1 MFKIT
6 KDGATVAMTE
16 APNYIKQAENGCF
29 VLCPEAEATG
39 IAHNGTVYHLL
50 GRPDMAGAEITVM
63 LEETDAGAE
72 IQAAS
77 VSATENAKLSGQLS
91 AAARMYVQAATDVP
105 DETALEMPDLFKTWA
120 EILEAGKTVP
130 KDTIINDGGTLYRV
144 VPSEGVLPMEHQPP
158 HGEGMLAVYRPID
171 TAHKGT
177 MEDPIPWVYGMDCAS
192 GLYYSYNAAVYLCKA
207 DMKPC
212 VWAPGTAGLW
222 QWEAVAA
229 GETEA

>member
-6 KDGATVAMTE
+6 KDGATVAMTK

-171 TAHKGT
+171 KAHTGT
-177 MEDPIPWVYGMDCAS
+177 QEDPIPWVYGMDCTAD
-192 GLYYSYNAAVYLCKA
+192 LYYSYNGVVYLCKA

-222 QWEAVAA
+222 QWEAV
-229 GETEA
+229 T

>member
-1 MFKIT
+1 MFKII
-6 KDGATVAMTE
+6 KDGTSLGMTE
-16 APNYIKQAENGCF
+16 APTYVRQAENGCF
-29 VLCPEAEATG
+29 VLCQEGQATG
-39 IAHNGTVYHLL
+39 IAYGGTVYHLL
-50 GRPDMAGAEITVM
+50 GREALEGAESVI

-72 IQAAS
+72 IQAAGE
-77 VSATENAKLSGQLS
+77 SAANNAKLSGQLS
-91 AAARMYVQAATDVP
+91 AAAKLYVQAATDVP

-120 EILEAGKTVP
+120 EILEAGKTAP

-171 TAHKGT
+171 KAHTGT
-177 MEDPIPWVYGMDCAS
+177 QEDPIPWVYGMDCTAD
-192 GLYYSYNAAVYLCKA
+192 LYYSYNGVVYLCKA

-222 QWEAVAA
+222 QWEAV
-229 GETEA
+229 T

>member
-63 LEETDAGAE
+63 LEETDAGVEIAKAADATGIVFVTMAE
-72 IQAAS
+72 AGSVDATTAA
-77 VSATENAKLSGQLS
+77 
-91 AAARMYVQAATDVP
+91 VP

-171 TAHKGT
+171 KAHTGT
-177 MEDPIPWVYGMDCAS
+177 QEDPIPWVYGMDCTAD
-192 GLYYSYNAAVYLCKA
+192 LYYSYNGVVYLCKA

-222 QWEAVAA
+222 QWEAV
-229 GETEA
+229 T